1 LTALSAGVGQLI
13 PGTSKIYDFMRK
25 TARQNTKIG
34 ATKKRAVRFRKPGQP
49 KQLALNRLP
58 QIASDRLPQ
67 TACFS
72 GDGMVSH

>member
-1 LTALSAGVGQLI
+1 
-13 PGTSKIYDFMRK
+13 MRK

-72 GDGMVSH
+72 GDGWSAIDNPLVAFKCKHRA